1 MTKEKTSQVETLKTT
16 TNWNP
21 SWLASFQIYKNKN
34 EYENLN
40 QNQKNIVDLQ
50 KFIENLYNCK
60 NTIINDKKN
69 IWKKE
74 WLVLN
79 SEDKTVYESII
90 DYFINDLLQKENNWK
105 QVFFNP
111 KFIEQKFKL
120 AMTKKEQKDIW
131 DLDAFN
137 FKSLKSNFIEN
148 FNNKFIIDY
157 IKENENLTSWKLEL
171 LKSLLKELETL
182 KTLQK
187 EKVELL
193 KEKAWDNKKEYK
205 KLYKELYKKYDTET
219 NKTRQKIKSLHLK
232 EKYSFLVD

>member
-1 MTKEKTSQVETLKTT
+1 MSIRVI
-16 TNWNP
+16 
-21 SWLASFQIYKNKN
+21 SNKQGCN
-34 EYENLN
+34 ID

-187 EKVELL
+187 EKIELL
-193 KEKAWDNKKEYK
+193 KEKAWDNKK
-205 KLYKELYKKYDTET
+205 
-219 NKTRQKIKSLHLK
+219 
-232 EKYSFLVD
+232 

>member
-16 TNWNP
+16 TTKKA
-21 SWLASFQIYKNKN
+21 SWLASFTIYKNKN
-34 EYENLN
+34 EFENLN
-40 QNQKNIVDLQ
+40 QNQKNIVNLQ

-60 NTIINDKKN
+60 STIINDKKN

-79 SEDKTVYESII
+79 SEDKTVYESIV
-90 DYFINDLLQKENNWK
+90 DYFINSLLEKENNWQ
-105 QVFFNP
+105 QVNFQP
-111 KFIEQKFKL
+111 KFLEQKFKL
-120 AMTKKEQKDIW
+120 AMTKKELKDIW
-131 DLDAFN
+131 DLDAFS

-157 IKENENLTSWKLEL
+157 ISENEDLTTWKLEI
-171 LKSLLKELETL
+171 LKELLKELENL

-187 EKVELL
+187 EKVNLL

-205 KLYKELYKKYDTET
+205 KLYKELYKKYDNET

>member
-16 TNWNP
+16 TAWNP

-34 EYENLN
+34 DYENLN

-90 DYFINDLLQKENNWK
+90 DYFINDLLQKDNNWK

-111 KFIEQKFKL
+111 EFIEKKFKYE
-120 AMTKKEQKDIW
+120 MTKKEKKDIW
-131 DLDAFN
+131 EIDAFN

-157 IKENENLTSWKLEL
+157 IKENEDLTSWKLEI
-171 LKSLLKELETL
+171 LKSLLVEIENL

-187 EKVELL
+187 EKIEMV
-193 KEKAWDNKKEYK
+193 KKQAWDNKKEYK
-205 KLYKELYKKYDTET
+205 KLYKDIYKNYHC
-219 NKTRQKIKSLHLK
+219 NYMKIERKIEKLHLK
-232 EKYSFLVD
+232 EKYNFLVD